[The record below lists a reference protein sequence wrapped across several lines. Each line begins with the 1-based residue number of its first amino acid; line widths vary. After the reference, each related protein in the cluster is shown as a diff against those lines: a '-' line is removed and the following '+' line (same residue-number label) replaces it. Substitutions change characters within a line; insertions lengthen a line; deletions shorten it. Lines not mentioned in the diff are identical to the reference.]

1 MKNLIRLSLFAFLV
15 LHLSSCDGG
24 GPNTPPEKM
33 LDHKVEGFTV
43 SYPESWSVDTAKAED
58 VVFNI
63 LSPRRDIGDRYL
75 ESVSLVTQD
84 VSSKGWN
91 LDSFVVS
98 MEGYLPE
105 VIGELKMEVNERKE
119 AGGKAYHRLL
129 YSGIFA
135 NKDIK
140 HEQRYWVED
149 GIALNLSFSAGT
161 EDYDWYREDA
171 ERIMDSFKF

>member
-24 GPNTPPEKM
+24 GPKTPPEKM
-33 LDHKVEGFTV
+33 LEHKVDGFTV
-43 SYPESWSVDTAKAED
+43 SYPESWSLDTAKSSDEA
-58 VVFNI
+58 FTI

-98 MEGYLPE
+98 MENYLPE
-105 VIGELKMEVNERKE
+105 IIGEFKIDKSERKE
-119 AGGKAYHRLL
+119 ANGKSYHRIM
-129 YSGIFA
+129 YSGLYA
-135 NKDIK
+135 DKDIQ

-149 GIALNLSFSAGT
+149 GMALTLSFSAGT

-171 ERIMDSFKF
+171 EKIMDSFSF